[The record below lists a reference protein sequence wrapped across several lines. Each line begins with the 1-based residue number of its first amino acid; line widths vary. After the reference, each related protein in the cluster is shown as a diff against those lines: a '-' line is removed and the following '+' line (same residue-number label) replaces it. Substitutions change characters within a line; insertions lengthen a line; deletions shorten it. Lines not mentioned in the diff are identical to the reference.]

1 MSDKGVDYDIDL
13 NALERIEVGA
23 ECFREVITVSVSSDS
38 HIHGITNRPP
48 EPHRDGVWI
57 ACLLW

>member
-1 MSDKGVDYDIDL
+1 MSDKGVDDGIDL

-38 HIHGITNRPP
+38 HIHGMMNRPP
-48 EPHRDGVWI
+48 KPHRDGVWI
-57 ACLLW
+57 VWLCW